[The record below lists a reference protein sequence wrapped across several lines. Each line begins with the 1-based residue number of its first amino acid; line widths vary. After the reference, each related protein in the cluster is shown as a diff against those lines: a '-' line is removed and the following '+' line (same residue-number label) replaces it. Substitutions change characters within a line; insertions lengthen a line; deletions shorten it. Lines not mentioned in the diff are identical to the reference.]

1 MSVGDVGGDAGAGGG
16 EGGEGGGAGDGACSG
31 AGTVTAAALSWRAS
45 GVLAAESEANRLVT
59 EEKREK
65 SEKPAALASF
75 SNVPT
80 AGLSV

>member
-1 MSVGDVGGDAGAGGG
+1 M
-16 EGGEGGGAGDGACSG
+16 
-31 AGTVTAAALSWRAS
+31 TAAAFSLRAS
-45 GVLAAESEANRLVT
+45 GVDAAKSETDRLVT

-75 SNVPT
+75 SNLPT